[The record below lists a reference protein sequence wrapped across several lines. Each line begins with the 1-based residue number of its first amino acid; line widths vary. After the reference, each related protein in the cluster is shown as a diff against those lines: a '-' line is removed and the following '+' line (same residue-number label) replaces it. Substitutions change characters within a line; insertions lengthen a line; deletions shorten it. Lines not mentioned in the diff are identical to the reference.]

1 MAAVKT
7 GRLLKF
13 HRAGTDIQA
22 YVYREGGQVCA
33 ALYVL
38 SPGPRPQPSHSFT
51 GGTEAEVETN
61 IRAWVEAHYP
71 RDAPR

>member
-1 MAAVKT
+1 VKT

-13 HRAGTDIQA
+13 HRAGADIQA

-38 SPGPRPQPSHSFT
+38 SGGSGRPQPESFT
-51 GGTEAEVETN
+51 GGTEAEVETSV
-61 IRAWVEAHYP
+61 RAWVEAHYP
-71 RDAPR
+71 RDTPR

>member
-1 MAAVKT
+1 MKT

-13 HRAGTDIQA
+13 HRAGADIQA

-38 SPGPRPQPSHSFT
+38 SPGPRPGQPPQSFT
-51 GGTEAEVETN
+51 GGTEAEVETSV
-61 IRAWVEAHYP
+61 RAWVEAHYP
-71 RDAPR
+71 RDTPR